1 MAAVLAFREARA
13 SAEAEVSAAAQQ
25 NVRINSTLC
34 WGSPS
39 LRIRRRIEDE
49 TCQPILLIKHQDGES
64 FGEIRWRLKAPISQ
78 VFIGPENQVVVILK
92 GLSAIRA
99 RKYMHDLPAILFYR
113 AKKMHGARFADSC
126 LWVLPRAGKLEIAR
140 CTGSQVAVR
149 QLEIIHRPIGTCDDV
164 HRTETVHG
172 ATEVCAVIVGFV
184 VIMQNLFRGGSMQ
197 RPAAVCRGVR

>member
-1 MAAVLAFREARA
+1 
-13 SAEAEVSAAAQQ
+13 
-25 NVRINSTLC
+25 
-34 WGSPS
+34 
-39 LRIRRRIEDE
+39 
-49 TCQPILLIKHQDGES
+49 
-64 FGEIRWRLKAPISQ
+64 
-78 VFIGPENQVVVILK
+78 VILK

-126 LWVLPRAGKLEIAR
+126 LWELPRAGKLEIAR

-149 QLEIIHRPIGTCDDV
+149 QLEIIHRPMGTCDDV

-184 VIMQNLFRGGSMQ
+184 VTMQNLFRGGPCSAQ
-197 RPAAVCRGVR
+197 RLCVEALGEVECIFLIVFCGVVAEDHHDAAPELEQPGA